1 MLINFYVKN
10 FRSIRDEVQL
20 NLVADGRYKN
30 HDEHLEPIIALEKSA
45 LKMAV
50 LYGANAA
57 GKSNVVRAID
67 FAKDMVLE
75 QGTIKRLQNNQFAR
89 RSDAPTEFQLQFQT
103 GEYQFDFGFELLGG
117 KVVSEWLV
125 IEGSDQSRRDAKVYQ
140 RNGDQI
146 EFGKLSAYQDGKATI
161 DILNTLDS
169 LGIKEDELLLN
180 KVLQGTAQTKRGNIL
195 NAVLSWFMESLKIIQ
210 PRSSFLQLLSTLDHD
225 KRFRNW
231 SAELLSSVDT
241 GIAELEIAKDE
252 ISPDKLPQPFV
263 EGLQAGVDSI
273 SLSSGLELALDE
285 EDNSK
290 VVRRSLKSVHSSG
303 KEKFELPFAEESDGT
318 QRFLDLLPALYL
330 HHEQESNEP
339 TVYVIDELDRS
350 LHPLLSRAFVEFFSM
365 SAADRPV
372 QLIFTTHETNLLD
385 SDLLR
390 RDEIWFVEKGR
401 DQVTKLTSLADF
413 SVRNDLR
420 LEKGYLHGRFGAIPV
435 VSGFEELMDFES
447 GPEPVH

>member
-30 HDEHLEPIIALEKSA
+30 HEEHLEPIIALEKSA

-75 QGTIKRLQNNQFAR
+75 PGAIKRLPNNQFAR
-89 RSDAPTEFQLQFQT
+89 RSDSPTEFQFQFQT
-103 GEYQFDFGFELLGG
+103 AEYQFDFGFELLGG
-117 KVVSEWLV
+117 EVVSEWLV
-125 IEGSDQSRRDAKVYQ
+125 IEGSDQSRRDAKVYE
-140 RNGDQI
+140 RTGDKI
-146 EFGKLSAYQDGKATI
+146 VLGKLSAYQDGKTTVE
-161 DILNTLDS
+161 ILNALDS

-180 KVLQGTAQTKRGNIL
+180 KVLQGTAESKRGNIL
-195 NAVLSWFMESLKIIQ
+195 NAALSWFIKSLKIIQ
-210 PRSSFLQLLSTLDHD
+210 SKSSFLQLLSTLDHD
-225 KRFRNW
+225 KSFRNW
-231 SAELLSSVDT
+231 SAELLSSIDT

-252 ISPDKLPQPFV
+252 INADKLPLPFV

-273 SLSSGLELALDE
+273 SLSPGLELSLDE

-290 VVRRSLKSVHSSG
+290 VVRRSLRSVHSSG
-303 KEKFELPFAEESDGT
+303 EDKFELPFAEESDGT
-318 QRFLDLLPALYL
+318 QRFLELLPALYL

-365 SAADRPV
+365 SAADHPV

-401 DQVTKLTSLADF
+401 DQVTQLTSLADF

-435 VSGFEELMDFES
+435 VSGFEELMEFES
-447 GPEPVH
+447 TSEPVH

>member
-1 MLINFYVKN
+1 VLINFYVKN

-20 NLVADGRYKN
+20 NLVADGRYRN
-30 HDEHLEPIIALEKSA
+30 HDEHLQPIIALEKSA

-57 GKSNVVRAID
+57 GKSNVVRGID

-75 QGTIKRLQNNQFAR
+75 PGAIKRLQNNQFAR
-89 RSDAPTEFQLQFQT
+89 RSDAPTEFQFQFQT
-103 GEYQFDFGFELLGG
+103 GGYQFDFGFELLAG
-117 KVVSEWLV
+117 KIVSEWLV
-125 IEGSDQSRRDAKVYQ
+125 IEGSEQSRRDAKVYE
-140 RNGDQI
+140 RNRDQI
-146 EFGKLSAYQDGKATI
+146 ELGKLSAYKDGKTTI
-161 DILNTLDS
+161 RLLDTLGS
-169 LGIKEDELLLN
+169 LGIKDDELLLN
-180 KVLQGTAQTKRGNIL
+180 KVLHGTAETKRGNIL
-195 NAVLSWFMESLKIIQ
+195 NAALLWFTDSLKIIQ
-210 PRSSFLQLLSTLDHD
+210 PRSSFLQLLSTLDRD
-225 KRFRNW
+225 KSFRSW

-241 GIAELEIAKDE
+241 GIGELEIAKDE
-252 ISPDKLPQPFV
+252 ISADKLPQSFV

-273 SLSSGLELALDE
+273 SLSPGLELSLDE

-318 QRFLDLLPALYL
+318 QRFLELLPALYL
-330 HHEQESNEP
+330 HHQQESNEP

-350 LHPLLSRAFVEFFSM
+350 LHPLLSRAFIEFFSM
-365 SAADRPV
+365 SAAEHPV

-401 DQVTKLTSLADF
+401 DQVTKLTSLADY
-413 SVRNDLR
+413 SVRKDLK

-435 VSGFEELMDFES
+435 VSGFDELMEFEADS
-447 GPEPVH
+447 EPVH

>member
-1 MLINFYVKN
+1 MLINFHVKN

-30 HDEHLEPIIALEKSA
+30 HDEHLEPIIALDKSA
-45 LKMAV
+45 LKLAV

-75 QGTIKRLQNNQFAR
+75 PGAIKRLQNNQFAR
-89 RSDAPTEFQLQFQT
+89 RPDESTEFQLQFQT
-103 GEYQFDFGFELLGG
+103 GDYQFDFGFELLGSE
-117 KVVSEWLV
+117 VINEWLV
-125 IEGSDQSRRDAKVYQ
+125 IEGSDQSRRDAKVYE
-140 RNGDQI
+140 RSRDQI
-146 EFGKLSAYQDGKATI
+146 ELGKLSAYQDGKKTI
-161 DILNTLDS
+161 ELLDTLDS
-169 LGIKEDELLLN
+169 LGIKEDELMLN
-180 KVLQGTAQTKRGNIL
+180 KVLHGTAASKRGNIL
-195 NAVLSWFMESLKIIQ
+195 NAALSWFIDSLKIIQ
-210 PRSSFLQLLSTLDHD
+210 PRSSFLQLLSTLDRD

-241 GIAELEIAKDE
+241 GIGELEIAKDE
-252 ISPDKLPQPFV
+252 INADKLPQPFV

-273 SLSSGLELALDE
+273 SLSPGLELSLDE

-318 QRFLDLLPALYL
+318 QRFLELLPALYL
-330 HHEQESNEP
+330 HHQQESDEP

-365 SAADRPV
+365 SAAEHPV

-390 RDEIWFVEKGR
+390 RDEVWFVEKGR

-413 SVRNDLR
+413 SVRKDLR

-435 VSGFEELMDFES
+435 VSGFEELMEFEAGS
-447 GPEPVH
+447 ESVH

>member
-1 MLINFYVKN
+1 VLINFYVKN
-10 FRSIRDEVQL
+10 FRSIRDEIQL

-30 HDEHLEPIIALEKSA
+30 HDEHLEPVIALDKSA

-75 QGTIKRLQNNQFAR
+75 PGTIKRLQNNQFAR
-89 RSDAPTEFQLQFQT
+89 RSDAPTEFQFQLQT
-103 GEYQFDFGFELLGG
+103 AEYQFDFGFELLSG
-117 KVVSEWLV
+117 KVVNEWLV

-140 RNGDQI
+140 RNGDEI
-146 EFGKLSAYQDGKATI
+146 ELGKLSAYQDGKKTI
-161 DILNTLDS
+161 NLLDTLGS
-169 LGIKEDELLLN
+169 LGVKDDELLLN
-180 KVLQGTAQTKRGNIL
+180 KVLHGTAESKRGNIL
-195 NAVLSWFMESLKIIQ
+195 NAALSWFMDSLKIIQ
-210 PRSSFLQLLSTLDHD
+210 PRSSFLQLLSTLDRD

-241 GIAELEIAKDE
+241 GIGQLEIAKDE
-252 ISPDKLPQPFV
+252 ISADKLPQPFV

-273 SLSSGLELALDE
+273 PLSPGLELSLDE

-290 VVRRSLKSVHSSG
+290 VVRRSLKSVHKSG

-318 QRFLDLLPALYL
+318 QRFLELLPALYL
-330 HHEQESNEP
+330 HHQQESSEP

-365 SAADRPV
+365 SAAQHPV

-401 DQVTKLTSLADF
+401 DQVTKLTSLADY
-413 SVRNDLR
+413 SVRKDLR
-420 LEKGYLHGRFGAIPV
+420 LEKGYLHGRFGAVPIV
-435 VSGFEELMDFES
+435 AGYEELMEFDADS
-447 GPEPVH
+447 EPVH